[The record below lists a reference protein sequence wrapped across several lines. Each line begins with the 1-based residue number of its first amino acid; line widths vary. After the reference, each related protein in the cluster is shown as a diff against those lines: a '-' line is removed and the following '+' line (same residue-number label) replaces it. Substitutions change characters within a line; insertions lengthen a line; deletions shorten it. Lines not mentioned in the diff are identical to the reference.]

1 MPSPAGF
8 DDPRLAAL
16 PQSPN
21 PYYSDT
27 LSIAGAGNVLR
38 AHLDEPGYGQQRDRN
53 AADLMFGAGAVDR
66 EGQPINTIDHTTPG
80 ARGGKGHVSELL
92 NLHGSPAPWILLF
105 ALLALGALHVEGKAR
120 VG

>member
-27 LSIAGAGNVLR
+27 LSIAGAGEVLR
-38 AHLDEPGYGQQRDRN
+38 MHLDEPGYGQRVDRN
-53 AADLMFGAGAVDR
+53 AAPLMFGAGAVTSAGEAVPLASD
-66 EGQPINTIDHTTPG
+66 QAPG
-80 ARGGKGHVSELL
+80 TRGHVSEML
-92 NLHGSPAPWILLF
+92 NFHGSPAPWILLF

-120 VG
+120 VGR